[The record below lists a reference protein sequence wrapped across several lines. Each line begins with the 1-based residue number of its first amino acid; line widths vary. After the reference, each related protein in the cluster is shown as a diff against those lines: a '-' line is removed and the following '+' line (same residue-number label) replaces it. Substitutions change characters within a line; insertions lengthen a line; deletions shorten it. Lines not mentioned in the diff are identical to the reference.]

1 MFFPL
6 QFSALNTSQHAPLV
20 YVSITPYPA
29 VVSQYFVAIKQKHY
43 CRQFC
48 IQREPKSLCSWTT
61 VALHCADSLLV
72 QQMKPADIHGQYK
85 SSVLVGYKERKL
97 SEVWN
102 IITFMVFECLYVCL
116 LCLTFAFLLCLNSG
130 FNILNV
136 LKDLGFASPCIIIL
150 SSEATN
156 KMRQLFK
163 FITCCLDTVQ
173 HVSGILMPET
183 CWAVSKWQVINFRSC
198 CILLID

>member
-6 QFSALNTSQHAPLV
+6 QFSTLNTSQHAPFV

-48 IQREPKSLCSWTT
+48 IQRVPKSLCSWTT

-72 QQMKPADIHGQYK
+72 QQMKPADTHGQYK
-85 SSVLVGYKERKL
+85 NSVLLGYKERKL

-116 LCLTFAFLLCLNSG
+116 LCLTLRLLMSYIYG
-130 FNILNV
+130 APIL
-136 LKDLGFASPCIIIL
+136 DL
-150 SSEATN
+150 SSSHTTTHHS
-156 KMRQLFK
+156 R
-163 FITCCLDTVQ
+163 
-173 HVSGILMPET
+173 
-183 CWAVSKWQVINFRSC
+183 
-198 CILLID
+198 